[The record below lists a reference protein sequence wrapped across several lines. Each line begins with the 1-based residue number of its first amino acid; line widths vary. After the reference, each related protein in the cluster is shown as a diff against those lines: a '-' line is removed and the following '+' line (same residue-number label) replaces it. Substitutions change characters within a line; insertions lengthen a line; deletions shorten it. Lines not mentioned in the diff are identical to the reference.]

1 MHSKALLVTYQSE
14 KMHFRCEG
22 LSDLD
27 DKQLVAALQQ
37 VPSVAKFM
45 DWLPKTIEEVANAH
59 AIDEYSWSLEIC
71 LKTYKENYNDTKS
84 IRLHIHAT
92 FERDL
97 ARFKIRSLSRA
108 LAIASLTPSHIAGCS
123 DPTSGK
129 KSKGTAAMH
138 YYNQMPKRG
147 KVTGGTN
154 HPAYEAFLVNPRWI
168 AGCVQRQKM
177 SSEEAKQDFCFCIY
191 F

>member
-1 MHSKALLVTYQSE
+1 
-14 KMHFRCEG
+14 MHFRCEG

-27 DKQLVAALQQ
+27 DKQLVAALKK
-37 VPSVAKFM
+37 VPSIVKIM
-45 DWLPKTIEEVANAH
+45 DWLPETIEELAKAQ
-59 AIDEYSWSLEIC
+59 AMYTYSWSLEIC

-97 ARFKIRSLSRA
+97 VRFRVRCLTSV
-108 LAIASLTPSHIAGCS
+108 LAIGSLLPSHIAGCS

-168 AGCVQRQKM
+168 AGYVQRQKM
-177 SSEEAKQDFCFCIY
+177 SSEEATQDFCFCIY